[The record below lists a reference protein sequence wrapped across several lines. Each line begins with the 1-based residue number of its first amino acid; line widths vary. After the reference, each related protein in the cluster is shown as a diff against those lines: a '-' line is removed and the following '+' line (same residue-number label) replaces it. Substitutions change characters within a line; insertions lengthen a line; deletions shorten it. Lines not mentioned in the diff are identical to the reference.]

1 MTPNPSQPTPNPALA
16 PFPTEDL
23 VAELNARVRAGFIV
37 LLPSEDTNPIMSA
50 CSTSPR
56 AFVELLGLVHLH
68 QDNLVHIIQ
77 SKLFDVR
84 SNLPP
89 SSPSPAHLED
99 RACPHCHCTTCIC

>member
-1 MTPNPSQPTPNPALA
+1 MTPNPSQPTPNPALT
-16 PFPTEDL
+16 PFTVEDL

-37 LLPSEDTNPIMSA
+37 LIPSEDIDPTMST

-77 SKLFDVR
+77 DLLFNV
-84 SNLPP
+84 SSSLPP
-89 SSPSPAHLED
+89 SSPAHLED
-99 RACPHCHCTTCIC
+99 RACPDCGCTTCIC